1 MLRTRTGLS
10 LLIGLISILSLGCQN
25 KVHDENVKLHRQNR
39 ELQDQLS
46 SAPDPN
52 QVAQL
57 QSEISARDAKIQD
70 LENQLRQPAPGQ
82 QAQANRNG
90 GAGDGE
96 MQGLSGIEVT
106 RDEVAGTVTVRVP
119 GDVLFDS
126 GKATLKTG
134 SQSTLNKIAAAL
146 KKDYSGKK
154 VFVVGHTDSDP
165 IAKTKGIWDDNL
177 DLSAARAR
185 AVHKYLVD
193 QGVPPK
199 LLGLRAMADTDPR
212 PNKNQSRRVEI
223 VVSTRD

>member
-1 MLRTRTGLS
+1 MLRSRTGFT
-10 LLIGLISILSLGCQN
+10 LLLGLTTLLAVGCQN
-25 KVHDENVKLHRQNR
+25 KMHDENVKLHRQNR

-46 SAPDPN
+46 TAPDPN

-82 QAQANRNG
+82 PPQASRGN
-90 GAGDGE
+90 GDGGD
-96 MQGLSGIEVT
+96 MNGLSGIEVT

-119 GDVLFDS
+119 GDVLFDA
-126 GKATLKTG
+126 GKATLKTS

-199 LLGLRAMADTDPR
+199 LLGMRAMADTDPR

>member
-1 MLRTRTGLS
+1 MLRSRTGFT
-10 LLIGLISILSLGCQN
+10 LLLGLTTLLAVGCQN

-46 SAPDPN
+46 SAPNPD
-52 QVAQL
+52 QMAQL
-57 QSEISARDAKIQD
+57 QSEINARDAKIQE

-82 QAQANRNG
+82 PQQASREG
-90 GAGDGE
+90 GGE
-96 MQGLSGIEVT
+96 MNGLSGIEVT

-119 GDVLFDS
+119 GDVLFDA
-126 GKATLKTG
+126 GKATLKTS
-134 SQSTLNKIAAAL
+134 SQSTLNKIASAL

-165 IAKTKGIWDDNL
+165 ITKTKGIWDDNL

-185 AVHKYLVD
+185 AVHKYLAD

-199 LLGLRAMADTDPR
+199 LLGMRAMADTDPR

>member
-1 MLRTRTGLS
+1 MRLHGVRAEAARFIAIRVDAS
-10 LLIGLISILSLGCQN
+10 D
-25 KVHDENVKLHRQNR
+25 DENPETKRLTEKYKIVGLPTVIMLDGAGN
-39 ELQDQLS
+39 
-46 SAPDPN
+46 
-52 QVAQL
+52 
-57 QSEISARDAKIQD
+57 EISRFN
-70 LENQLRQPAPGQ
+70 EF
-82 QAQANRNG
+82 
-90 GAGDGE
+90 
-96 MQGLSGIEVT
+96 
-106 RDEVAGTVTVRVP
+106 VP
-119 GDVLFDS
+119 PEKF
-126 GKATLKTG
+126 
-134 SQSTLNKIAAAL
+134 AAAL

-199 LLGLRAMADTDPR
+199 LLGMRAMADTDPR

>member
-1 MLRTRTGLS
+1 MLRSRTGFT
-10 LLIGLISILSLGCQN
+10 LLLGLTTLLAVGCQN

-46 SAPDPN
+46 SAPNPD
-52 QVAQL
+52 QMAQL
-57 QSEISARDAKIQD
+57 QSEINARDAKIQE

-82 QAQANRNG
+82 PQQANREG
-90 GAGDGE
+90 GGE
-96 MQGLSGIEVT
+96 MNGLSGIEVT

-126 GKATLKTG
+126 GKATLKTS
-134 SQSTLNKIAAAL
+134 SQGTLNKIANAL

-154 VFVVGHTDSDP
+154 VYVVGHTDSDP
-165 IAKTKGIWDDNL
+165 ITKTKGIWDDNL

-185 AVHKYLVD
+185 AVHKYLAD

-199 LLGLRAMADTDPR
+199 LLGMRAMADTDPR

>member
-1 MLRTRTGLS
+1 MLRSRTGFA
-10 LLIGLISILSLGCQN
+10 LLGLISLLAVGCQN
-25 KVHDENVKLHRQNR
+25 KMHDENVKLHRQNR

-52 QVAQL
+52 QMAQL
-57 QSEISARDAKIQD
+57 QSEISARDAKIQE
-70 LENQLRQPAPGQ
+70 LETQLRQPAPGQ
-82 QAQANRNG
+82 QPAARGNG
-90 GAGDGE
+90 EGGGE
-96 MQGLSGIEVT
+96 MNGLSGIEVT

-126 GKATLKTG
+126 GKATLKTS
-134 SQSTLNKIAAAL
+134 SQSTLNKIANAL

-154 VFVVGHTDSDP
+154 VYVVGHTDSDP
-165 IAKTKGIWDDNL
+165 ITKTKGIWDDNL

-185 AVHKYLVD
+185 AVHKYLAD

-199 LLGLRAMADTDPR
+199 LLGMRAMADTDPR